1 MMMFTSNIVAKN
13 TVKTAD
19 ILGAISNQDS
29 LKIFDII
36 ATEKK
41 IKINSQALQTKNGL
55 TKKQYYSR
63 MHELTKFGLVKR
75 TLGIYQLTSF
85 GKIVYSSKLKI
96 DAAFKNY
103 WLLKALDSIE
113 STNEINSQA
122 RKALVKELV
131 NDNVIKDILLC
142 EN

>member
-1 MMMFTSNIVAKN
+1 MQN
-13 TVKTAD
+13 TIKAAD
-19 ILGAISNQDS
+19 IFHAISDQGS
-29 LKIFDII
+29 LQIFNFI

-41 IKINSQALQTKNGL
+41 KKINSKAIQSSNGL

-63 MHELTKFGLVKR
+63 IYELTKFGLVKR
-75 TLGIYQLTSF
+75 TLGIYELTSL

-103 WLLKALDSIE
+103 WTLKAVDSIE
-113 STNEINSQA
+113 ANKVNSDA
-122 RKALVKELV
+122 RKALVKEV
-131 NDNVIKDILLC
+131 VKDKVIKDILLC

>member
-1 MMMFTSNIVAKN
+1 VVQN

-19 ILGAISNQDS
+19 VLGAISNQDS
-29 LKIFDII
+29 LQIFNFI
-36 ATEKK
+36 ATKKK
-41 IKINSQALQTKNGL
+41 IKINSKAIQSSNGL

-75 TLGIYQLTSF
+75 NFGIYQLTAF
-85 GKIVYSSKLKI
+85 GKVVYSSKLKI
-96 DAAFKNY
+96 DFQKLLAAQSFR
-103 WLLKALDSIE
+103 L
-113 STNEINSQA
+113 STNEINSEA

-131 NDNVIKDILLC
+131 RDNVIKDILLC

>member
-1 MMMFTSNIVAKN
+1 M
-13 TVKTAD
+13 
-19 ILGAISNQDS
+19 
-29 LKIFDII
+29 
-36 ATEKK
+36 
-41 IKINSQALQTKNGL
+41 NGL

-63 MHELTKFGLVKR
+63 IHKLTKFGLVKR

-113 STNEINSQA
+113 STDEINSES
-122 RKALVKELV
+122 RKTLIKELV
-131 NDNVIKDILLC
+131 KDNIIKDILLC